1 MFSTFLHGH
10 CGTPRLVRT
19 ARHRDTLRSRL
30 NPVPRMQRI
39 SRCLAIWLLAHAAC
53 NILGA
58 DGRDVERPI
67 AVSIGSDGM
76 SYYRRSAA
84 IVDSILAGDLAAAEA
99 GTIGLEELR
108 RPQPLF
114 FADVHNTIGVAFG
127 ESGHFEAGIAHV
139 AKALGGGGSDLP
151 PRLVAE
157 ARAYLAYFHAA
168 ALRFS
173 EADRLIALL
182 EDKPPW
188 LHAKLATTFA
198 SQGNYVCAVA
208 NAEKA
213 LQAARA
219 GGTVASRWTKSRAT
233 EPVDRDV
240 VLADWSMRLD
250 ALKRKAANAEPADGA
265 VAVSCVGT

>member
-1 MFSTFLHGH
+1 MQGISQ
-10 CGTPRLVRT
+10 CLV
-19 ARHRDTLRSRL
+19 
-30 NPVPRMQRI
+30 
-39 SRCLAIWLLAHAAC
+39 IWLLAHAAC
-53 NILGA
+53 NVLGA
-58 DGRDVERPI
+58 EERDVERPI
-67 AVSIGSDGM
+67 AVSIGSDGV

-99 GTIGLEELR
+99 GATGLEELP
-108 RPQPLF
+108 RPQPLV

-139 AKALGGGGSDLP
+139 AKALGGSGSNLP
-151 PRLVAE
+151 LGLVAE

-173 EADRLIALL
+173 EADRVVALL

-213 LQAARA
+213 RQAARA
-219 GGTVASRWTKSRAT
+219 GGTVASRWTKSHAT
-233 EPVDRDV
+233 GPVDRDV
-240 VLADWSMRLD
+240 LLADWSMRLD
-250 ALKRKAANAEPADGA
+250 ALKSKAADAGRADGA
-265 VAVSCVGT
+265 PSVSCVGT